1 MKLRLAALLLVAVTL
16 TACGDPFR
24 PQAHLANIDAEFTVF
39 ALTETPVALPTAVNI
54 FFARP
59 VRTDPAI
66 GYDIVFDILD
76 GQPVLLPPSSVGAFG
91 RAGMIKLTVPYESVT
106 EAPRTG
112 YNENDPVPVQ
122 AGDVIAIRSEIS
134 RVCLGQLTP
143 YIYARMQ
150 IVHIDA
156 AERSFDVQMRS
167 NPNCG
172 FRSFEEGV
180 PSF

>member
-1 MKLRLAALLLVAVTL
+1 MKSRLVALLLVVAL

-24 PQAHLANIDAEFTVF
+24 PRANLANIDAEFTVF

-76 GQPVLLPPSSVGAFG
+76 GQPVLLPPSRVGAFG
-91 RAGMIKLTVPYESVT
+91 RAGMIMMTVPYEAVT

-112 YNENDPVPVQ
+112 YNENDALPVQ

-143 YIYARMQ
+143 FIYARMQ

-156 AERSFDVQMRS
+156 EERSFEVQMRS